1 MEKCFIKYSIEQ
13 DTLIIMNYIINIYW
27 PNYSRFTVHVLAPI
41 TYWLKYEICT
51 YFVKTFHMFVI
62 K

>member
-1 MEKCFIKYSIEQ
+1 MEKCFINYSIEQ

-51 YFVKTFHMFVI
+51 L
-62 K
+62 